1 MSDKKLQLAFLI
13 LILLTVAIGLIGILQ
28 IQGLSHRIEDLGKRN
43 LRLEKAV
50 LEMRI
55 NNTIYSMGIRNYVF
69 WRVSKFLGALPSA
82 INLKNIQEANSRFD
96 LQLKIYQNF
105 AYLAKQKEWAKQVS
119 NSFAEL
125 SSLGRKIIDLVNS
138 DSSAAT
144 EATISNLLMNFEN
157 RLYKIDEFLDNTMG
171 KANLAEVEQQIQ
183 RTNSDKRNA
192 IIFLSLILA
201 SAATTGILI
210 SQSVYK
216 RLRKERL
223 NRTELFNQMINIEE
237 AERKNLSTAV
247 HDQMGQDLSA
257 LKIYLGLL
265 EQGLQNLSQ
274 DLKEK
279 LAQIKKIVSGL
290 IDKSHNIA
298 FMLRP
303 PDLDE
308 VGLAESL
315 EALVMDY
322 KHMTKTNFVFEKPKE
337 ELKLPSEYSLVL
349 YRIAQ
354 ELLTNMLKH
363 ANANNVELRLGKK
376 NSAIDFFY
384 QDDGSGFDY
393 EALTKLPH
401 RRKEDKLRLG
411 LVSLKERVELLD
423 GSMLIDSAVG
433 KGTRISVEL
442 PIN

>member
-1 MSDKKLQLAFLI
+1 LII
-13 LILLTVAIGLIGILQ
+13 LIVAIGITGILQ
-28 IQGLSHRIEDLGKRN
+28 IQGLSQRIEGLGKRN

-69 WRVSKFLGALPSA
+69 WKISRYLGAVPMA
-82 INLKNIQEANSRFD
+82 VNLKNIQEANSSFD

-105 AYLAKQKEWAKQVS
+105 AYSPEQKEWAKQVS
-119 NSFAEL
+119 DSFAEL
-125 SSLGRKIIDLVNS
+125 SAIGRKIIDLVNL
-138 DSSAAT
+138 DQPQKQ
-144 EATISNLLMNFEN
+144 EALINNLLMVFEN
-157 RLYKIDEFLDNTMG
+157 RLYKIDAFLDNTMG
-171 KANLAEVEQQIQ
+171 KANLSEVEQQLQ
-183 RTNSDKRNA
+183 RTNADRKNA
-192 IIFLSLILA
+192 ILFLGLILLT
-201 SAATTGILI
+201 AAITGILI
-210 SQSVYK
+210 AQSVYK
-216 RLRKERL
+216 RLGKERL
-223 NRTELFNQMINIEE
+223 NREELFNQMINVEE

-265 EQGLQNLSQ
+265 EQGLQNPGD

-279 LAQIKKIVSGL
+279 FGQIKKIVSGL
-290 IDKSHNIA
+290 IEKSHNIA

-308 VGLAESL
+308 VGLSESL
-315 EALVMDY
+315 EALIMDY
-322 KHMTKTNFVFEKPKE
+322 KHMTNTNFIFEKPKE

-363 ANANNVELRLGKK
+363 AKAQNVEIKLTHSKGELE
-376 NSAIDFFY
+376 FFY
-384 QDDGSGFDY
+384 QDDGLGFDY
-393 EALTKLPH
+393 DTLSKLP
-401 RRKEDKLRLG
+401 RRRREDKLRLG

-423 GSMLIDSAVG
+423 GSMLINSAPG

-442 PIN
+442 PIS

>member
-1 MSDKKLQLAFLI
+1 MII
-13 LILLTVAIGLIGILQ
+13 LIVAIGITGILQ
-28 IQGLSHRIEDLGKRN
+28 IQGLSQRIEGLGKRN

-69 WRVSKFLGALPSA
+69 WKISRYLGAVPMA
-82 INLKNIQEANSRFD
+82 VNLKNIQEANSSFD

-105 AYLAKQKEWAKQVS
+105 AYSPEQKEWAKQVS
-119 NSFAEL
+119 DSFAEL
-125 SSLGRKIIDLVNS
+125 SAIGRKIIDLVNL
-138 DSSAAT
+138 DQPQKQ
-144 EATISNLLMNFEN
+144 EALINNLLMVFEN
-157 RLYKIDEFLDNTMG
+157 RLYKIDAFLDNTMG
-171 KANLAEVEQQIQ
+171 KANLSEVEQQLQ
-183 RTNSDKRNA
+183 RTNADRKNA
-192 IIFLSLILA
+192 ILFLGLILLT
-201 SAATTGILI
+201 AAITGILI
-210 SQSVYK
+210 AQSVYK
-216 RLRKERL
+216 RLGKERL
-223 NRTELFNQMINIEE
+223 NREELFNQMINVEE

-265 EQGLQNLSQ
+265 EQGLQNPGD

-279 LAQIKKIVSGL
+279 FGQIKKIVSGL
-290 IDKSHNIA
+290 IEKSHNIA

-308 VGLAESL
+308 VGLSESL
-315 EALVMDY
+315 EALIMDY
-322 KHMTKTNFVFEKPKE
+322 KHMTNTNFIFEKPKE

-363 ANANNVELRLGKK
+363 AKAQNVEIKLTHSKGELE
-376 NSAIDFFY
+376 FFY
-384 QDDGSGFDY
+384 QDDGLGFDY
-393 EALTKLPH
+393 DTLSKLP
-401 RRKEDKLRLG
+401 RRRREDKLRLG

-423 GSMLIDSAVG
+423 GSMLINSAPG

-442 PIN
+442 PIS